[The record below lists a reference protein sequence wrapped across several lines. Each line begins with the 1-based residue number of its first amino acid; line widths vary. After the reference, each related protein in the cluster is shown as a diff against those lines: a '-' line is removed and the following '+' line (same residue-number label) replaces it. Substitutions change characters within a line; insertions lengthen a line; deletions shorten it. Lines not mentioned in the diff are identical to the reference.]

1 MPQKAKSVPSHTAV
15 PHLPAPAG
23 PHAPAS
29 GHMPCGKTARIRP
42 IRPENPVPERGKWPA
57 EAPTTAGM
65 QSRAGGPRNPPVS
78 PTNAPTSHKKR
89 AGTHVGVG
97 PSIQGQRLFLDER
110 DRPLDEIRQVLALQH
125 AVCQQCQI
133 DDLLD
138 EFVFRTDLAQPLVAL
153 VAQRHDLL

>member
-15 PHLPAPAG
+15 PHLPTPAG

-29 GHMPCGKTARIRP
+29 GHMPCGKTVRIRP
-42 IRPENPVPERGKWPA
+42 IRPENPVPERENARRKPRQQTACKA
-57 EAPTTAGM
+57 EQEDREIRPFLLQMRRHHT
-65 QSRAGGPRNPPVS
+65 
-78 PTNAPTSHKKR
+78 KKG
-89 AGTHVGVG
+89 AGTHLGAG

-110 DRPLDEIRQVLALQH
+110 DRPLDEIRQILALQH
-125 AVCQQCQI
+125 AVCQQCQV

>member
-15 PHLPAPAG
+15 PHLPTPAG

-57 EAPTTAGM
+57 EAPATAGM
-65 QSRAGGPRNPPVS
+65 QSRAGVREIRPFLLQMRRHH
-78 PTNAPTSHKKR
+78 TKKG
-89 AGTHVGVG
+89 AGTHLGAG

-125 AVCQQCQI
+125 AVCQQCQV